1 MAKKPTF
8 ILALRNLP
16 AVETPY
22 TPMMFT
28 RGTQTHRLA
37 LVKRHGSWQVCDIG
51 SGALVLRITAS
62 YKGMPVSSA
71 GLTLAQARAS
81 ALDNLDTL
89 VDRIGLPKFESVL
102 SNPKPF

>member
-1 MAKKPTF
+1 MAKKPVF
-8 ILALRNLP
+8 LLALRNSDP
-16 AVETPY
+16 VPTPY
-22 TPMMFT
+22 TPLMYT
-28 RGTQTHRLA
+28 RGTLTHRLA
-37 LVKRHGSWQVCDIG
+37 LVKRHGTWQVCHPG
-51 SGALVLRITAS
+51 SGALVLRITAR

-89 VDRIGLPKFESVL
+89 VDRVGLEHFERVM

>member
-1 MAKKPTF
+1 MAKKPVF
-8 ILALRNLP
+8 LLALRNSDP
-16 AVETPY
+16 VPTPY
-22 TPMMFT
+22 TPLLFT
-28 RGTQTHRLA
+28 RGTQTHKLA

-51 SGALVLRITAS
+51 TGALVLRITAS

-89 VDRIGLPKFESVL
+89 VDRVGLEKFEAVL

>member
-1 MAKKPTF
+1 MAKKPVF
-8 ILALRNLP
+8 MLALRNLP

-22 TPMMFT
+22 TPLLFT
-28 RGTQTHRLA
+28 RGTQTHKLA
-37 LVKRHGSWQVCDIG
+37 LVKRFGQWQVCDIG
-51 SGALVLRITAS
+51 SGALVLRITAR

-89 VDRIGLPKFESVL
+89 VDRVGLEKFESVL
-102 SNPKPF
+102 SNPKPL

>member
-1 MAKKPTF
+1 MAKKPVF
-8 ILALRNLP
+8 LLALRNLP

-22 TPMMFT
+22 TPLLYS
-28 RGTQTHRLA
+28 RGTQTHKLA

-51 SGALVLRITAS
+51 SGALVLRVKS
-62 YKGMPVSSA
+62 DWKGIPVDSI

-89 VDRIGLPKFESVL
+89 VDRVGLPKFESVL

>member
-8 ILALRNLP
+8 LLALRNNP
-16 AVETPY
+16 AIETPY
-22 TPMMFT
+22 TPLMFT

-37 LVKRHGSWQVCDIG
+37 LVKRFGQWQVCDIG